1 MTDLKKRAKACD
13 ETSAKKGRRP
23 YHGSQSRS
31 KTCLATP
38 TRAAN
43 EQRHGP
49 TSQSQAT
56 RLIRAQA
63 VCYIGPSFSRV
74 NLMNASV
81 LPPQWDRPDSL
92 AALDSAR
99 HKARRAEQ
107 ELGQCQAQS
116 KAAFLN
122 LLASAAV
129 WILSMAIMA
138 WVAWGVPAPAD
149 PQAKA
154 PLSLVVLAGA
164 CVLTNLLALGLMVY
178 SWRKGPA
185 AHAQSLE
192 LEPEAQH
199 AARLV
204 SITPTADQIEHW
216 RQVPAVA
223 AQAQAW
229 AVGPLGLLAEDA
241 VQLDAAVQAHQ
252 TAQAEGTVTA
262 FLRPGLVAGP

>member
-1 MTDLKKRAKACD
+1 MRPAQGKGAEPIRRARAG
-13 ETSAKKGRRP
+13 ARRVLRRRP
-23 YHGSQSRS
+23 VPRTSN
-31 KTCLATP
+31 ATV
-38 TRAAN
+38 
-43 EQRHGP
+43 P
-49 TSQSQAT
+49 TSQSQAA

-63 VCYIGPSFSRV
+63 ACYIGPSFPRI

-99 HKARRAEQ
+99 YKARLAEQ
-107 ELGQCQAQS
+107 ELGRCQAQS
-116 KAAFLN
+116 KAAFQN
-122 LLASAAV
+122 LLASAAI

-138 WVAWGVPAPAD
+138 WVAWGLPAPAD
-149 PQAKA
+149 PQAKV
-154 PLSLVVLAGA
+154 PLSLVVLVAA

-178 SWRKGPA
+178 CWRKGPA
-185 AHAQSLE
+185 AHAKSLE

-223 AQAQAW
+223 EQAQAW

-252 TAQAEGTVTA
+252 AAQADGTVTA
-262 FLRPGLVAGP
+262 FLRPALVAGP